1 MDLASTH
8 AARLTT
14 TTGPSS
20 MLVLLPPALL
30 FLVSLLI
37 VSSRF
42 GRFKPAIYWLAGFT
56 ASLAAWL
63 LILLLH
69 SRIPINFP
77 LPAWQPSPIFSSS
90 PFFILDDYSWPFAA
104 SITTLC
110 LVGLMVSLVNQASLA
125 LDKSGWRE
133 WALITA
139 VSGISLLAVYP
150 GDLLS
155 LIILWTALDF
165 IEYGT
170 RLWSEK
176 GSQSSL
182 KPVIFL
188 TSRMAGTVLVIWA
201 AIISLTNGYPLA
213 LQALHP
219 SIIPLL
225 LVALGVRLCVLP
237 PNLPGLSSSPIP
249 NVLGILLLLAPQA
262 ANLVVLSRIASLSV
276 PVPES
281 IWLLG
286 IALVALFSSIAWFS
300 GSGEYQ
306 GRGYWLLAASG
317 LALAAS
323 GQALPGAVQAW
334 GIALQLSGALM
345 MMASLQ
351 IKALRLFLILGG
363 LSLSSL
369 PFTLTW
375 QAVWMV
381 GSPISVSGWILL
393 LSQLFLLAGY
403 LRFALQKRESFPHSE
418 PWKVGMYFISLL
430 LLLSMIVVIYALNP
444 LLSGRAEMPTIP
456 ESWPAFMIT
465 FLCLAGLAVSR
476 RIKFNFS
483 RLEVLFNT
491 IFNSNWSL
499 RAGHEV
505 FEMFSKIF
513 SGINFVLEG
522 QAGVLWAFLILIL
535 LVSVMSQIQLGG

>member
-1 MDLASTH
+1 M
-8 AARLTT
+8 
-14 TTGPSS
+14 
-20 MLVLLPPALL
+20 
-30 FLVSLLI
+30 
-37 VSSRF
+37 
-42 GRFKPAIYWLAGFT
+42 
-56 ASLAAWL
+56 
-63 LILLLH
+63 
-69 SRIPINFP
+69 
-77 LPAWQPSPIFSSS
+77 
-90 PFFILDDYSWPFAA
+90 
-104 SITTLC
+104 
-110 LVGLMVSLVNQASLA
+110 
-125 LDKSGWRE
+125 
-133 WALITA
+133 
-139 VSGISLLAVYP
+139 
-150 GDLLS
+150 
-155 LIILWTALDF
+155 
-165 IEYGT
+165 
-170 RLWSEK
+170 
-176 GSQSSL
+176 QSSL

-201 AIISLTNGYPLA
+201 AVISLANGYPLA

-237 PNLPGLSSSPIP
+237 PNLPGLSSSPTP

-276 PVPES
+276 PVPKS

-323 GQALPGAVQAW
+323 SQALPGAVQAW

-375 QAVWMV
+375 QSVWMV
-381 GSPISVSGWILL
+381 GSPFSVSGWILL

-403 LRFALQKRESFPHSE
+403 LRFALQKREVFSPFRTLEGGNVFHQPAAAPYHDRRN
-418 PWKVGMYFISLL
+418 LC
-430 LLLSMIVVIYALNP
+430 
-444 LLSGRAEMPTIP
+444 P
-456 ESWPAFMIT
+456 ESSAFWSCGFADHPGILACFLDYIPVPGRPSVFKTDQTQFFQVRKILYFHFQFKLEPAGRTRGF
-465 FLCLAGLAVSR
+465 
-476 RIKFNFS
+476 
-483 RLEVLFNT
+483 
-491 IFNSNWSL
+491 
-499 RAGHEV
+499 
-505 FEMFSKIF
+505 
-513 SGINFVLEG
+513 
-522 QAGVLWAFLILIL
+522 
-535 LVSVMSQIQLGG
+535 